1 MLLSLGT
8 QLRLR
13 YFGWRTG
20 EEACNT
26 GEKVFRK
33 AAEVCNNA
41 ADKCEQ
47 GAKKCKE
54 GRVKAKGM
62 LSLYDDPDSREVLVQ
77 LLTRQRKRDEEADE
91 ELRQLL
97 EQQRQRDDDDAEVFD
112 EELVIN
118 EDDVQL
124 ARVDEVPEL
133 DENTSNA

>member
-33 AAEVCNNA
+33 AAEVCNAA
-41 ADKCEQ
+41 ADKCAE
-47 GAKKCKE
+47 GTKKCKE
-54 GRVKAKGM
+54 ERVKAKGM
-62 LSLYDDPDSREVLVQ
+62 LRLYDDPDSREVLVQ
-77 LLTRQRKRDEEADE
+77 LLTRKRKRDEEADE

-97 EQQRQRDDDDAEVFD
+97 EQQQGDDDAEAFE
-112 EELVIN
+112 EELALD
-118 EDDVQL
+118 EDNVQFTPI
-124 ARVDEVPEL
+124 DEPPEL
-133 DENTSNA
+133 DENTSNAYV